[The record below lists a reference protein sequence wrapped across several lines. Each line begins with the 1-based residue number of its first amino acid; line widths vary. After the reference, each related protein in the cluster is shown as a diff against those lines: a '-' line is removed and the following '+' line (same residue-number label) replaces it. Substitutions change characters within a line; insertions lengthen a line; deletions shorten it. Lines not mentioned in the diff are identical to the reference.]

1 MVKKN
6 KVLATKTISFLHSC
20 LLHSSPA
27 ISMSQRLLQHSIGLK
42 KCYLFRENSKSRVLF
57 SLPFLEFFLL
67 CLLFTYAHDYSFFF
81 MTILFIHL
89 SALLRCPSLNPL
101 WWQPLNIEPHDKVL
115 SLILSLFNVLDQTYC
130 LCLGRSLL
138 ESELIDHWSYQL
150 TEY

>member
-6 KVLATKTISFLHSC
+6 KVLATKPISFLHSC

-27 ISMSQRLLQHSIGLK
+27 ISMSQRLLQRSIGLT
-42 KCYLFRENSKSRVLF
+42 KCYLFKENSNLRVLF

-67 CLLFTYAHDYSFFF
+67 CLLFTYAHDYSFFSW
-81 MTILFIHL
+81 LFFSFIYQRYWD
-89 SALLRCPSLNPL
+89 ALTKFTMVTTTEYRT
-101 WWQPLNIEPHDKVL
+101 HDKVL

-150 TEY
+150 KEY

>member
-27 ISMSQRLLQHSIGLK
+27 ISMSQRLLQRSIGLT

-81 MTILFIHL
+81 HDYSFHSSISVTEMPLTKFTTEYRTPWQSLEFDSLSLQCPWSNIL
-89 SALLRCPSLNPL
+89 SLLRKITSGK
-101 WWQPLNIEPHDKVL
+101 WAHW
-115 SLILSLFNVLDQTYC
+115 SLILSTEGVL
-130 LCLGRSLL
+130 G
-138 ESELIDHWSYQL
+138 H
-150 TEY
+150 

>member
-27 ISMSQRLLQHSIGLK
+27 ISMSQRLLQRSIGLT
-42 KCYLFRENSKSRVLF
+42 KCYLFRENSKLRVLF

-67 CLLFTYAHDYSFFF
+67 CLLFTYAHDYSFHSSISVTE
-81 MTILFIHL
+81 M
-89 SALLRCPSLNPL
+89 PL
-101 WWQPLNIEPHDKVL
+101 TKFTTVTTTEYRTHDKVL

-138 ESELIDHWSYQL
+138 ESELIDH
-150 TEY
+150 